1 MLCESAVVL
10 YGCSV
15 AQGGG
20 GLPRVWS
27 LATQLSQRINRPVI
41 DLAVAGGSNCLIEWQ
56 QRELH
61 TTLVQPWLE
70 IVIWTEPVRFT
81 DFATFQGYGTWN
93 RHRWPSD
100 QQPFTDLDYWRD
112 RSREL
117 RQRFLERSPRT
128 IELTWNSLMR
138 EIAPE
143 IRFWPRSTWQDHS
156 ADRHPGPQTVAAL
169 ADQLAH
175 EIYSI

>member
-27 LATQLSQRINRPVI
+27 LSTQLSQRINRPVI
-41 DLAVAGGSNCLIEWQ
+41 DLAAAGGSNGLIEWQ

-61 TTLVQPWLE
+61 SKFRPWLE
-70 IVIWTEPVRFT
+70 IVIWTEPARFV
-81 DFATFQGYGTWN
+81 DPVTFQNYGPWN
-93 RHRWPSD
+93 HDQWPGAMASIMD
-100 QQPFTDLDYWRD
+100 FDHWRD

-117 RQRFLERSPRT
+117 RQSFLERSPQT
-128 IELTWNSLMR
+128 IELTWSS
-138 EIAPE
+138 EIRKIHPE
-143 IRFWPRSTWQDHS
+143 IWFWRRSQWRDHTR
-156 ADRHPGPQTVAAL
+156 DRHPGPGAVSDL
-169 ADQLAH
+169 ADELARK
-175 EIYSI
+175 IYSI